1 MPLAAIG
8 HKFQNLS
15 SLCLSTSSG
24 AQVPAAKGKATPRKT
39 CDGDLSQLS
48 NLSLP
53 NLLELELQQC
63 HTAVTRLALT
73 AAKLPKL
80 QTLKFNSAAAQDG
93 KQAIIH
99 IQLQLPS
106 LLHIS
111 VSNLNVSS
119 NDLASSLSA
128 VNCPALVTIELVS
141 VTFDCVPNSCDFQNG
156 NFKAPFIL
164 DLAACTSLSFSRMYL
179 TSSIQVFAPRLT
191 QLHLGNSMAVGKQ
204 VPVISLLRSI
214 RRQEGSHPPGFINTH
229 DPATG
234 SGMRNSY
241 SPAVR
246 NPPAGKG
253 RQADPDCETHLDES
267 VTGRLT
273 FTHSEMSWW
282 PGDTS
287 LKILG
292 KDPRVLAI
300 KDEKTQKAA
309 VVGGG
314 GGDDSSEGEG
324 GSQEEWDEEDSDGY

>member
-1 MPLAAIG
+1 MTPEEA
-8 HKFQNLS
+8 
-15 SLCLSTSSG
+15 SSG
-24 AQVPAAKGKATPRKT
+24 AQVSAPKGKAAPRKT
-39 CDGDLSQLS
+39 CDGDLSQLD

-53 NLLELELQQC
+53 NLLELELQEC

-80 QTLKFNSAAAQDG
+80 QTLKFDSTAAQDG

-141 VTFDCVPNSCDFQNG
+141 VTFDCVPNS
-156 NFKAPFIL
+156 
-164 DLAACTSLSFSRMYL
+164 MYL

-191 QLHLGNSMAVGKQ
+191 QLDLGNSMTVGKQ
-204 VPVISLLRSI
+204 IPVISLLRSI
-214 RRQEGSHPPGFINTH
+214 RRHKGSHPPSFMDTH

-241 SPAVR
+241 SPAVKK
-246 NPPAGKG
+246 PSAGKG
-253 RQADPDCETHLDES
+253 RQADPDCETHMDES

-273 FTHSEMSWW
+273 FTHSETSWW

-287 LKILG
+287 LKVQG

-314 GGDDSSEGEG
+314 GGDDSSDGEG
-324 GSQEEWDEEDSDGY
+324 GSQEEWDEGDEGSEDY